1 MSRRMASTDWVTIAA
16 AAQNEQDPMR
26 FMQLIKQLYD
36 VVNMREEEEDLDC
49 EVITRDQFQ
58 RAA

>member
-1 MSRRMASTDWVTIAA
+1 MSRRMASTDWVTLAA
-16 AAQNEQDPMR
+16 AAQREKDPMR

-36 VVNMREEEEDLDC
+36 VVNMREEEQDLDC
-49 EVITRDQFQ
+49 EVTTRDQFQ

>member
-1 MSRRMASTDWVTIAA
+1 MSRRMASTDWVTLAA

-36 VVNMREEEEDLDC
+36 VVNMREEEQDRDC
-49 EVITRDQFQ
+49 EVTTSDQLQ

>member
-1 MSRRMASTDWVTIAA
+1 VQLAA
-16 AAQNEQDPMR
+16 AAHREQDPER

-36 VVNMREEEEDLDC
+36 VVNTREDEKDISVEAT
-49 EVITRDQFQ
+49 TRGELQ

>member
-1 MSRRMASTDWVTIAA
+1 MSRRTTSGDWVQLAA
-16 AAQNEQDPMR
+16 AAHREQDPER

-36 VVNMREEEEDLDC
+36 VVNTREDEKD
-49 EVITRDQFQ
+49 ITVEATTRGELQ

>member
-16 AAQNEQDPMR
+16 AAQNEQDPIR

-36 VVNMREEEEDLDC
+36 VVNMR
-49 EVITRDQFQ
+49 
-58 RAA
+58 

>member
-1 MSRRMASTDWVTIAA
+1 MSRRMASTDWVTLAA

-36 VVNMREEEEDLDC
+36 VVNMREEEQDLDR
-49 EVITRDQFQ
+49 EVTTSEQLQ

>member
-1 MSRRMASTDWVTIAA
+1 MSRRMASTDWVTLAA

-36 VVNMREEEEDLDC
+36 VVNMREEEQDLDC
-49 EVITRDQFQ
+49 EVTTSEQLL